1 MQSFPTRS
9 SASLSTA
16 TAARRARVDGWPIN
30 LPTLDGAVEQVIE
43 AAERRESFSCFTLN
57 LDHLVKLRDNADFQR
72 AYRTARFV
80 TADGEPVAR
89 IARRQWS
96 EVERTTGA
104 DMLIPLCDGAA
115 QRGIPVF
122 FFGTADEVLESTV
135 KAMQRHT
142 GGKLIVAGTYS
153 PPQGFDPNGA
163 AADAAIE
170 AIAASGAA
178 LCLVMLG
185 APKQEI
191 FSARAVE
198 KGVACGFVCVGA
210 AADFIVGH
218 QVRAPRALQ
227 SAGLEWAWRLAHN
240 PSRLG
245 MRYARCAM
253 LLARLEVNERL
264 QARGAPKSSS
274 H

>member
-1 MQSFPTRS
+1 MQSPSTRS
-9 SASLSTA
+9 SAANSLA
-16 TAARRARVDGWPIN
+16 NRRVRVDGWPIN
-30 LPTLDGAVEQVIE
+30 IPTLEGAVGQVID
-43 AAERRESFSCFTLN
+43 AAANRESFSCFTLN

-89 IARRQWS
+89 IARRQWA

-104 DMLIPLCDGAA
+104 DMLIPLCDAA
-115 QRGIPVF
+115 AARGIPVF
-122 FFGTADEVLESTV
+122 FFGTADEVLQSTV
-135 KAMQRHT
+135 NAMQRRT
-142 GGKLIVAGTYS
+142 GGKLIVAGSYA
-153 PPQGFDPNGA
+153 PPQGFDPKGA

-170 AIAASGAA
+170 AIAASGAG

-191 FSARAVE
+191 FAAQAVE
-198 KGVACGFVCVGA
+198 KGVKCGFVCVGA

-218 QVRAPRALQ
+218 QVRAPQALQ

-245 MRYARCAM
+245 MRYAKCAM
-253 LLARLEVNERL
+253 LLARLEINERL
-264 QARGAPKSSS
+264 QARTQPKSSS